1 MKMLIKNG
9 RVIDPASNTDEV
21 KDILVCDGMIEKVE
35 KDISEEAESIIDANG
50 CLVMPGLIDLHVHF
64 REPGFEHKETIRTGA
79 RAAARGGFTT
89 VCSMPNTKPV
99 VDSVEMVEYIK
110 NKALLV
116 CELSDEL
123 DEKINSVSEGWPVDR
138 IGKAELAIMRLAVY
152 EMLYDDDIPVNVAIN
167 EAVELA
173 KSYGSDD
180 NAASFVN
187 GVLAKLV

>member
-1 MKMLIKNG
+1 MTRSEMREHVFKLIFRVPFHDKNEL
-9 RVIDPASNTDEV
+9 REQIDYYFDGLTDV
-21 KDILVCDGMIEKVE
+21 NE
-35 KDISEEAESIIDANG
+35 KDY
-50 CLVMPGLIDLHVHF
+50 
-64 REPGFEHKETIRTGA
+64 
-79 RAAARGGFTT
+79 
-89 VCSMPNTKPV
+89 
-99 VDSVEMVEYIK
+99 EYIK

-116 CELSDEL
+116 CEISDDI
-123 DEKINSVSEGWPVDR
+123 DEKINLVSEGWPVDR

>member
-1 MKMLIKNG
+1 MTRSEMREHVFKLIFRVPFHDKNEL
-9 RVIDPASNTDEV
+9 REQIDYYFDDLTDV
-21 KDILVCDGMIEKVE
+21 NE
-35 KDISEEAESIIDANG
+35 KDY
-50 CLVMPGLIDLHVHF
+50 
-64 REPGFEHKETIRTGA
+64 
-79 RAAARGGFTT
+79 
-89 VCSMPNTKPV
+89 
-99 VDSVEMVEYIK
+99 EYIK

-152 EMLYDDDIPVNVAIN
+152 AMLYDDDIPVNVAIN

>member
-1 MKMLIKNG
+1 MTRSEMREHVFKLVFRVPFHDKNEL
-9 RVIDPASNTDEV
+9 REQIDYYFDDLTDV
-21 KDILVCDGMIEKVE
+21 NE
-35 KDISEEAESIIDANG
+35 KDY
-50 CLVMPGLIDLHVHF
+50 
-64 REPGFEHKETIRTGA
+64 
-79 RAAARGGFTT
+79 
-89 VCSMPNTKPV
+89 
-99 VDSVEMVEYIK
+99 EYIK

>member
-1 MKMLIKNG
+1 MTRSEMREHVFKLIFSDPFHDKNEI
-9 RVIDPASNTDEV
+9 REQIDYYFDDLTDV
-21 KDILVCDGMIEKVE
+21 NE
-35 KDISEEAESIIDANG
+35 KDY
-50 CLVMPGLIDLHVHF
+50 
-64 REPGFEHKETIRTGA
+64 
-79 RAAARGGFTT
+79 
-89 VCSMPNTKPV
+89 
-99 VDSVEMVEYIK
+99 EYIK

>member
-1 MKMLIKNG
+1 MTRSEMREHVFKLIFRVPFHDKNEL
-9 RVIDPASNTDEV
+9 REQIDYYFDDLTDV
-21 KDILVCDGMIEKVE
+21 NE
-35 KDISEEAESIIDANG
+35 KDY
-50 CLVMPGLIDLHVHF
+50 
-64 REPGFEHKETIRTGA
+64 
-79 RAAARGGFTT
+79 
-89 VCSMPNTKPV
+89 
-99 VDSVEMVEYIK
+99 EYIK

-173 KSYGSDD
+173 KSYGADD

-187 GVLAKLV
+187 GGLAKLV

>member
-1 MKMLIKNG
+1 MTRSEMREHVFKLIFRVPFHDKNEL
-9 RVIDPASNTDEV
+9 REQIDDYFDDLTDV
-21 KDILVCDGMIEKVE
+21 NE
-35 KDISEEAESIIDANG
+35 KDY
-50 CLVMPGLIDLHVHF
+50 
-64 REPGFEHKETIRTGA
+64 
-79 RAAARGGFTT
+79 
-89 VCSMPNTKPV
+89 
-99 VDSVEMVEYIK
+99 EYIK

>member
-1 MKMLIKNG
+1 MTRSEMREHVFKLIFRVPFHDKNEL
-9 RVIDPASNTDEV
+9 REQIDYYFDDLTDV
-21 KDILVCDGMIEKVE
+21 NE
-35 KDISEEAESIIDANG
+35 KDY
-50 CLVMPGLIDLHVHF
+50 
-64 REPGFEHKETIRTGA
+64 
-79 RAAARGGFTT
+79 
-89 VCSMPNTKPV
+89 
-99 VDSVEMVEYIK
+99 EYIK
-110 NKALLV
+110 NKVLLV

>member
-1 MKMLIKNG
+1 MREHVFKLIFRVPFHDKNEL
-9 RVIDPASNTDEV
+9 REQIDYYFDGLTDV
-21 KDILVCDGMIEKVE
+21 NE
-35 KDISEEAESIIDANG
+35 KDY
-50 CLVMPGLIDLHVHF
+50 
-64 REPGFEHKETIRTGA
+64 
-79 RAAARGGFTT
+79 
-89 VCSMPNTKPV
+89 
-99 VDSVEMVEYIK
+99 EYIK

-116 CELSDEL
+116 CELSDDI
-123 DEKINSVSEGWPVDR
+123 DEKINLVSEGWPVDR

>member
-1 MKMLIKNG
+1 MTRSEMREHVFKLIFRVPFHDKNEL
-9 RVIDPASNTDEV
+9 REQIDYYFDDLTDV
-21 KDILVCDGMIEKVE
+21 NE
-35 KDISEEAESIIDANG
+35 KDY
-50 CLVMPGLIDLHVHF
+50 
-64 REPGFEHKETIRTGA
+64 
-79 RAAARGGFTT
+79 
-89 VCSMPNTKPV
+89 
-99 VDSVEMVEYIK
+99 EYIK

-167 EAVELA
+167 KAVELA

>member
-1 MKMLIKNG
+1 MTRSEMREHVFKLIYRVPFHDKNEL
-9 RVIDPASNTDEV
+9 REQIDYYFDDLTDV
-21 KDILVCDGMIEKVE
+21 NE
-35 KDISEEAESIIDANG
+35 KDY
-50 CLVMPGLIDLHVHF
+50 
-64 REPGFEHKETIRTGA
+64 
-79 RAAARGGFTT
+79 
-89 VCSMPNTKPV
+89 
-99 VDSVEMVEYIK
+99 EYIK

>member
-1 MKMLIKNG
+1 MKEHVFKLIFRVPFHDKNEL
-9 RVIDPASNTDEV
+9 REQIDYYFDGLTDV
-21 KDILVCDGMIEKVE
+21 NE
-35 KDISEEAESIIDANG
+35 KDY
-50 CLVMPGLIDLHVHF
+50 
-64 REPGFEHKETIRTGA
+64 
-79 RAAARGGFTT
+79 
-89 VCSMPNTKPV
+89 
-99 VDSVEMVEYIK
+99 EYIK

-116 CELSDEL
+116 CELSDDI
-123 DEKINSVSEGWPVDR
+123 DEKINLVSEGWPVDR

>member
-1 MKMLIKNG
+1 MTRSDMREHTFKILFRVPFHDKNEL
-9 RVIDPASNTDEV
+9 REQIDYYFDGLTDV
-21 KDILVCDGMIEKVE
+21 NE
-35 KDISEEAESIIDANG
+35 KDY
-50 CLVMPGLIDLHVHF
+50 
-64 REPGFEHKETIRTGA
+64 
-79 RAAARGGFTT
+79 
-89 VCSMPNTKPV
+89 
-99 VDSVEMVEYIK
+99 EYIK

>member
-1 MKMLIKNG
+1 MTRSEMREHVFKLIFRVPFHDKNEL
-9 RVIDPASNTDEV
+9 REQIDYYFGGLTDV
-21 KDILVCDGMIEKVE
+21 NE
-35 KDISEEAESIIDANG
+35 KDY
-50 CLVMPGLIDLHVHF
+50 
-64 REPGFEHKETIRTGA
+64 
-79 RAAARGGFTT
+79 
-89 VCSMPNTKPV
+89 
-99 VDSVEMVEYIK
+99 EYIK

>member
-1 MKMLIKNG
+1 MTRSEMREHVFKLIFRVPFHDKNEL
-9 RVIDPASNTDEV
+9 REQIDYYFDGLTDV
-21 KDILVCDGMIEKVE
+21 NE
-35 KDISEEAESIIDANG
+35 KDY
-50 CLVMPGLIDLHVHF
+50 
-64 REPGFEHKETIRTGA
+64 
-79 RAAARGGFTT
+79 
-89 VCSMPNTKPV
+89 
-99 VDSVEMVEYIK
+99 EYIK

-116 CELSDEL
+116 CELSDDI
-123 DEKINSVSEGWPVDR
+123 DEKINLVSEGWPVDR

-152 EMLYDDDIPVNVAIN
+152 EMLYDVDIPVNVAIN

>member
-1 MKMLIKNG
+1 MTRSEMREHVFKLIFRVPFHDKNEL
-9 RVIDPASNTDEV
+9 REQIDYYFDDLIDVN
-21 KDILVCDGMIEKVE
+21 E
-35 KDISEEAESIIDANG
+35 KDY
-50 CLVMPGLIDLHVHF
+50 
-64 REPGFEHKETIRTGA
+64 
-79 RAAARGGFTT
+79 
-89 VCSMPNTKPV
+89 
-99 VDSVEMVEYIK
+99 EYIK

-152 EMLYDDDIPVNVAIN
+152 EMLYDGDIPVNVAIN

>member
-1 MKMLIKNG
+1 MTRSEMREHVFKLIFRVPFHDKNEL
-9 RVIDPASNTDEV
+9 REQIDYYFDDLTDV
-21 KDILVCDGMIEKVE
+21 NE
-35 KDISEEAESIIDANG
+35 KDY
-50 CLVMPGLIDLHVHF
+50 
-64 REPGFEHKETIRTGA
+64 
-79 RAAARGGFTT
+79 
-89 VCSMPNTKPV
+89 
-99 VDSVEMVEYIK
+99 EYIK

-123 DEKINSVSEGWPVDR
+123 DEKISSVSEGWPVDR

-187 GVLAKLV
+187 GVHAKLV

>member
-1 MKMLIKNG
+1 MTRSEMREHVFKLIFRVPFHDKNEL
-9 RVIDPASNTDEV
+9 REQIDYYF
-21 KDILVCDGMIEKVE
+21 DGLPDVNE
-35 KDISEEAESIIDANG
+35 KDY
-50 CLVMPGLIDLHVHF
+50 
-64 REPGFEHKETIRTGA
+64 
-79 RAAARGGFTT
+79 
-89 VCSMPNTKPV
+89 
-99 VDSVEMVEYIK
+99 EYIK

-116 CELSDEL
+116 CELSDDI
-123 DEKINSVSEGWPVDR
+123 DEKINLVSEGWPVDR

>member
-1 MKMLIKNG
+1 MTRSEMREHVFKLIFRVPFHDKNEL
-9 RVIDPASNTDEV
+9 REQIDYYFDDLIDVN
-21 KDILVCDGMIEKVE
+21 E
-35 KDISEEAESIIDANG
+35 KDY
-50 CLVMPGLIDLHVHF
+50 
-64 REPGFEHKETIRTGA
+64 
-79 RAAARGGFTT
+79 
-89 VCSMPNTKPV
+89 
-99 VDSVEMVEYIK
+99 EYIK

>member
-1 MKMLIKNG
+1 MTRSEMREHVFKLIFRVPFHDKNEL
-9 RVIDPASNTDEV
+9 REQIDYYFDGLTDFN
-21 KDILVCDGMIEKVE
+21 E
-35 KDISEEAESIIDANG
+35 KDY
-50 CLVMPGLIDLHVHF
+50 
-64 REPGFEHKETIRTGA
+64 
-79 RAAARGGFTT
+79 
-89 VCSMPNTKPV
+89 
-99 VDSVEMVEYIK
+99 EYIK

-116 CELSDEL
+116 CELSDDI
-123 DEKINSVSEGWPVDR
+123 DEKINLVSEGWPVDR

>member
-1 MKMLIKNG
+1 MTRSEMREHVFKLIFRVPFHDKNEL
-9 RVIDPASNTDEV
+9 REQIDYYFDGLTDV
-21 KDILVCDGMIEKVE
+21 NE
-35 KDISEEAESIIDANG
+35 KDY
-50 CLVMPGLIDLHVHF
+50 
-64 REPGFEHKETIRTGA
+64 
-79 RAAARGGFTT
+79 
-89 VCSMPNTKPV
+89 
-99 VDSVEMVEYIK
+99 EYIK

-138 IGKAELAIMRLAVY
+138 IGNAELAIMPLAVY

>member
-1 MKMLIKNG
+1 MTRSEMREHVFKLIFRVPFHDKNEL
-9 RVIDPASNTDEV
+9 REQIDYYFDDLTDV
-21 KDILVCDGMIEKVE
+21 NE
-35 KDISEEAESIIDANG
+35 KDY
-50 CLVMPGLIDLHVHF
+50 
-64 REPGFEHKETIRTGA
+64 
-79 RAAARGGFTT
+79 
-89 VCSMPNTKPV
+89 
-99 VDSVEMVEYIK
+99 EYIK
-110 NKALLV
+110 NEALLV

-123 DEKINSVSEGWPVDR
+123 DEKINSVSDGWPVDR

>member
-1 MKMLIKNG
+1 MTRSEMREHVFKLIFRVPFHDKNEL
-9 RVIDPASNTDEV
+9 REQIDYYFDDLTDV
-21 KDILVCDGMIEKVE
+21 NE
-35 KDISEEAESIIDANG
+35 KDY
-50 CLVMPGLIDLHVHF
+50 
-64 REPGFEHKETIRTGA
+64 
-79 RAAARGGFTT
+79 
-89 VCSMPNTKPV
+89 
-99 VDSVEMVEYIK
+99 EYIK

-173 KSYGSDD
+173 KSYGSGD

>member
-1 MKMLIKNG
+1 MTRSEMREHVFKLIFRVPFHDKNEL
-9 RVIDPASNTDEV
+9 REQIDYYFDGLTDV
-21 KDILVCDGMIEKVE
+21 NE
-35 KDISEEAESIIDANG
+35 KDY
-50 CLVMPGLIDLHVHF
+50 
-64 REPGFEHKETIRTGA
+64 
-79 RAAARGGFTT
+79 
-89 VCSMPNTKPV
+89 
-99 VDSVEMVEYIK
+99 EYIK
-110 NKALLV
+110 NKAFLV
-116 CELSDEL
+116 CELSDDI
-123 DEKINSVSEGWPVDR
+123 DEKINLVSEGWPVDR

>member
-1 MKMLIKNG
+1 MTRSEMREHVFKLIFRVPFHDKNEL
-9 RVIDPASNTDEV
+9 REQIDYYFDGLTDV
-21 KDILVCDGMIEKVE
+21 NE
-35 KDISEEAESIIDANG
+35 KDY
-50 CLVMPGLIDLHVHF
+50 
-64 REPGFEHKETIRTGA
+64 
-79 RAAARGGFTT
+79 
-89 VCSMPNTKPV
+89 
-99 VDSVEMVEYIK
+99 EYIK
-110 NKALLV
+110 NKAILV
-116 CELSDEL
+116 CELSDDI
-123 DEKINSVSEGWPVDR
+123 DEKINLVSEGWPVDR

>member
-1 MKMLIKNG
+1 MTRSEMREHVFRLIFRVPFHDKNEL
-9 RVIDPASNTDEV
+9 REQIDYYFDGLTDV
-21 KDILVCDGMIEKVE
+21 NE
-35 KDISEEAESIIDANG
+35 KDY
-50 CLVMPGLIDLHVHF
+50 
-64 REPGFEHKETIRTGA
+64 
-79 RAAARGGFTT
+79 
-89 VCSMPNTKPV
+89 
-99 VDSVEMVEYIK
+99 EYIK

-116 CELSDEL
+116 CELSDDI
-123 DEKINSVSEGWPVDR
+123 DEKINLVSEGWPVDR

>member
-1 MKMLIKNG
+1 MTRSDMREHTFKILFRVPFHNKNEL
-9 RVIDPASNTDEV
+9 REQIDYYFD
-21 KDILVCDGMIEKVE
+21 
-35 KDISEEAESIIDANG
+35 
-50 CLVMPGLIDLHVHF
+50 GLIDVN
-64 REPGFEHKETIRTGA
+64 EK
-79 RAAARGGFTT
+79 
-89 VCSMPNTKPV
+89 
-99 VDSVEMVEYIK
+99 DYEYIK